1 MSARGAQRQHQKES
15 CEVSCAVSHADNDWV
30 RLEVHN
36 ATPSFRAD
44 ELISNSVPVPRDLRV
59 MDVTGLA
66 LSDEHGRPVDA
77 QFRAL
82 AWWPEGSVKWVLV
95 SFLTTV
101 DAKATR
107 SHHLEFFAGKKRGQP
122 RYRSVGANGD
132 SGQLKVDTG
141 QLRFVMGKTGGKL
154 IDQLCLQTPGGWMD
168 LCRQG
173 GYLGSVVRQ
182 GGQDLLLGSVGQLV
196 VNDNGPERLDVTATG
211 SYVTGA
217 GRATQL
223 SYIIRIIAHR
233 DGRSL
238 RIFHTL
244 RNTGARVRLQGV
256 AFQIPCRPSSVRVR
270 HEQAT
275 VYSCDLEEGGAVGV
289 LQDQP
294 DCFYAGALD
303 DADACASTQ
312 GRFSGWITAIDEE
325 SRSAVS
331 AAIRHFW
338 QTYPKS
344 LEADADCLRVGLLPD
359 KTRNFD
365 SFLPAGQVTSDYV
378 LEQGESRTHEF
389 LLYFRH
395 LDSKEHEEDSGR
407 DTEAAVV
414 SQFQEPLYCL
424 APWSWYVAS
433 GALGDLC
440 CRDFER
446 FGEYERGI
454 DESLA
459 SVLERRNEEKLYG
472 DRNYGD
478 DRYRTIGA
486 WNNCEYD
493 YPHVGMM
500 MFLRGCGREWYDE
513 FAMPAAR
520 HMINIDTIN
529 AGPDS
534 GKVYH
539 HDNSFSSEVLGHSS
553 HGHGDLGSHAW
564 IQGVLEYYAFSGD
577 FLARDV
583 ALSTANRWADDT
595 LARYRLV
602 ESGALPAERMY
613 GTERQWGWTNV
624 SIMAAYNLFPEDKF
638 LRTAESLMDI
648 AMKLQEDNGLLGG
661 FFERHGFAGILMG
674 SPVVDSIVMFYQ
686 ATGRSEVRDFLVR
699 LGRALCKYGWVDPPG
714 AWAYHANHRDYR
726 MTSDRNLAPA
736 VGYAYHYSDAKE
748 DDAVL
753 WERAERGFRRS
764 WAEATRDGKTT
775 AQAHRFAL
783 RMLALMSVY
792 GKDNG
797 STIGGSLP

>member
-1 MSARGAQRQHQKES
+1 
-15 CEVSCAVSHADNDWV
+15 
-30 RLEVHN
+30 
-36 ATPSFRAD
+36 
-44 ELISNSVPVPRDLRV
+44 
-59 MDVTGLA
+59 MDITGLA
-66 LSDEHGRPVDA
+66 MSDEEGRPVDV

-82 AWWPEGSVKWVLV
+82 AWWPEGSIKWVLV
-95 SFLTTV
+95 SFLATV
-101 DAKATR
+101 DAGATR
-107 SHHLEFFAGKKRGQP
+107 SYHLEFSAGEKRGQP
-122 RYRSVGANGD
+122 RYRSIGANGD
-132 SGQLKVDTG
+132 SGQLEVDTG
-141 QLRFVMGKTGGKL
+141 QLRFVIEKAGGKL
-154 IDQLCLQTPGGWMD
+154 IDKLCLRTPSGWVD
-168 LCRQG
+168 LCPQDA
-173 GYLGSVVRQ
+173 YLGSTVRQ
-182 GGQDLLLGSVGQLV
+182 GGQDLLLGSIDQLV
-196 VNDNGPERLDVTATG
+196 VNDNGPERVDVTVTG
-211 SYVTGA
+211 SFITRTGS
-217 GRATQL
+217 ATRL
-223 SYIIRIIAHR
+223 SYIIRLIAHR
-233 DGRSL
+233 DGKTL
-238 RIFHTL
+238 RVFHTL
-244 RNTGARVRLQGV
+244 RNTGARVRLQGL
-256 AFQIPCRPSSVRVR
+256 AFEIPCRPSSARICQ
-270 HEQAT
+270 EQAT
-275 VYSCDLEEGGAVGV
+275 VCSRDLDAGCAVRV

-294 DCFYAGALD
+294 DRFTVGLPGQAGR
-303 DADACASTQ
+303 DAQWQHGAGTQ
-312 GRFSGWITAIDEE
+312 ERSEAGTQERSGSSDFEQLGANPHGRFSGWITAIDRENKL
-325 SRSAVS
+325 AVT

-338 QTYPKS
+338 QTCPKS
-344 LEADADCLRVGLLPD
+344 LEADANGLRVGLLPD

-365 SFLPAGQVTSDYV
+365 SFVPGRQVMTDYV
-378 LEQGESRTHEF
+378 FERGESRTHEF
-389 LLYFRH
+389 LLHFQH
-395 LDSKEHEEDSGR
+395 LDSDGDDAGSGQDAED
-407 DTEAAVV
+407 AVV
-414 SQFQEPLYCL
+414 SQFRGPLYCL

-440 CRDFER
+440 CRDSER

-459 SVLERRNEEKLYG
+459 AVLERRDEEKLYG

-478 DRYRTIGA
+478 DRYRSLGA

-493 YPHVGMM
+493 YPHVGML
-500 MFLRGCGREWYDE
+500 MFLRGCGRAWYDE
-513 FAMPAAR
+513 IAMPAAR

-613 GTERQWGWTNV
+613 GTERQWGWTHV

-648 AMKLQEDNGLLGG
+648 AVKLQEDSGLLGG

-714 AWAYHANHRDYR
+714 AWAYHANRRDYR

-736 VGYAYHYSDAKE
+736 VAYAYHYSDAKE

-764 WAEATRDGKTT
+764 WGEVATDGKTT
-775 AQAHRFAL
+775 AQAHRLAL
-783 RMLALMSVY
+783 RMLALMSLY
-792 GKDNG
+792 GKDID
-797 STIGGSLP
+797 SSIGGSLP